1 MAKGGFKGGFPGG
14 GGSQMDMM
22 RKAQKMQQDFLKMQ
36 QELEAKKF
44 EATAGGGM
52 VKATLLGTREF
63 ESIEIKPEAVDP
75 DDVDMLQDM
84 VLAAV
89 NEALRQCDDVTNET
103 MNKMQAGMGGGFPF

>member
-1 MAKGGFKGGFPGG
+1 
-14 GGSQMDMM
+14 
-22 RKAQKMQQDFLKMQ
+22 MQ

>member
-1 MAKGGFKGGFPGG
+1 MAKGGFKGGFPG

-84 VLAAV
+84 ALAAV